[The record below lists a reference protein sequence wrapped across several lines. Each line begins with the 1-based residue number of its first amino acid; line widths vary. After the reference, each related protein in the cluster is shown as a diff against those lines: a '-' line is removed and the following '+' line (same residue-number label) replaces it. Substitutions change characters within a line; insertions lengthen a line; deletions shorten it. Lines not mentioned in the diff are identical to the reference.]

1 MSRVHLSLLLCFAVS
16 PFVQSSP
23 ALRSIDDSPA
33 ATYDALSSNAAL
45 SATFLETHSE
55 RVGSVASRAA
65 LFSEGGDPPPDAA
78 APPAADPAAAPA
90 APQGDGCSVC
100 TYVLEN
106 KEVQQ
111 PFLCRGLSDP
121 AQQIMVC
128 TAWHSGALTLTP
140 PHATLSSPLPC
151 AVRQGSHVA
160 ALVDGQPGVL
170 DQLWLPAKRERRVVV
185 GESPSFVGPCIS
197 GGSSCHW
204 STPPPPAGATLPTAC
219 DLQLD
224 KALYSRRRG
233 VLPRADRLPQAAMR
247 PAAADAFRRD
257 DCESALT
264 RAGCARP
271 LDEATCSARG
281 SAKVGSRIRIVRV
294 PIFRLDTVAACRCLL
309 LVPLGMQGTP
319 AAVDATVAF
328 SLALKTNER
337 VKTPW

>member
-1 MSRVHLSLLLCFAVS
+1 MRTTRRGSSLPLPLPLSPFPTTNQPIFKKECRARRCFQRKPRMSRVHLSLLLCFAVS

-128 TAWHSGALTLTP
+128 TA
-140 PHATLSSPLPC
+140 
-151 AVRQGSHVA
+151 
-160 ALVDGQPGVL
+160 
-170 DQLWLPAKRERRVVV
+170 
-185 GESPSFVGPCIS
+185 
-197 GGSSCHW
+197 
-204 STPPPPAGATLPTAC
+204 
-219 DLQLD
+219 
-224 KALYSRRRG
+224 
-233 VLPRADRLPQAAMR
+233 
-247 PAAADAFRRD
+247 
-257 DCESALT
+257 
-264 RAGCARP
+264 
-271 LDEATCSARG
+271 
-281 SAKVGSRIRIVRV
+281 
-294 PIFRLDTVAACRCLL
+294 
-309 LVPLGMQGTP
+309 
-319 AAVDATVAF
+319 
-328 SLALKTNER
+328 
-337 VKTPW
+337 